1 MAYDI
6 AHRFQQAV
14 DPSGLT
20 TLPACVHALLAAIKD
35 CTNAGKPADADPGVI
50 LLARHLG
57 AVATAMGDE
66 DSALRRACMG
76 RIADLRSKPALV
88 ALARKGVAYDELAKR
103 QFHSDGRTAL
113 KRLAD
118 ALRLPKGSYDL
129 RSNKAG
135 IAVSGEVTLHGEE
148 IYVQLAISCMGP
160 GHEIMFRRVTGR
172 TDYCGDRNHYAD
184 IAELMAPDRFAERIR
199 RELHLPEPDAAPTR
213 LVA

>member
-20 TLPACVHALLAAIKD
+20 TLPACLHALTAAIKD
-35 CTNAGKPADADPGVI
+35 CRNAGKSDEADPAVI
-50 LLARHLG
+50 LLARHVG
-57 AVATAMGDE
+57 IIAGMMGGE
-66 DSALRRACMG
+66 TSALRRACMDQ
-76 RIADLRSKPALV
+76 IADLRGKPTLV
-88 ALARKGVAYDELAKR
+88 VLAHKGVAYDELAKR
-103 QFHSDGRTAL
+103 QFHADGRKAL

-118 ALRLPKGSYDL
+118 ALSLPEGSYDL

-148 IYVQLAISCMGP
+148 IYVQLSIGCMGR
-160 GHEIMFRRVTGR
+160 GREIMFRRVTGR
-172 TDYCGDRNHYAD
+172 KDHCGDRNHWAD
-184 IAELMAPDRFAERIR
+184 ISELMTPDRFAARIR
-199 RELHLPEPDAAPTR
+199 RDLHIPEPDTMPTR